1 MEEKD
6 LWKLE
11 NRENIERAIL
21 GNLRG
26 MSKECL
32 EGKRPRAQY
41 MHFWRDIKKKIAT
54 YLKVY
59 PGPEKDKNGCIEQSA
74 YRIIE
79 DTWNYLKTIKPV
91 KENQAEISEN
101 VLEII
106 GGN

>member
-1 MEEKD
+1 MEIEEKD
-6 LWKLE
+6 LWKPE

-26 MSKECL
+26 MSRECL

-59 PGPEKDKNGCIEQSA
+59 TTTGQDGT
-74 YRIIE
+74 YDIIFRVWE
-79 DTWNYLKTIKPV
+79 YLKGIKPI
-91 KENQAEISEN
+91 KENQAEISKN
-101 VLEII
+101 VLKILEDE
-106 GGN
+106 NNR